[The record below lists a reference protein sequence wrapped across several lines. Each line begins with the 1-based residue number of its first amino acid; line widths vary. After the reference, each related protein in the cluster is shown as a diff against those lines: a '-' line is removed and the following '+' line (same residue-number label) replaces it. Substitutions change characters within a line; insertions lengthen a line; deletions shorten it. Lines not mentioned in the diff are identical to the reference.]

1 MELQLID
8 GAFSPTEIM
17 DILTQLYHVKIKFHE
32 EKVKSSNNEED
43 IKMRE
48 RKIKLLQ
55 KNLDEA
61 RAYIKRENKSF
72 HVESVIN
79 ILN

>member
-17 DILTQLYHVKIKFHE
+17 DILTQLFHVKIKFHE
-32 EKVKSSNNEED
+32 DKVKNSKNEED

-61 RAYIKRENKSF
+61 RVYIKRQNKDF
-72 HVESVIN
+72 HVESKIN

>member
-1 MELQLID
+1 MKLQLID
-8 GAFSPTEIM
+8 GAFSPTETLEL
-17 DILTQLYHVKIKFHE
+17 LTQLYQVKIKFHE
-32 EKVKSSNNEED
+32 EKVKNSANEED

-61 RAYIKRENKSF
+61 RAFIKMENKHF
-72 HVESVIN
+72 HIESYIT
-79 ILN
+79 I